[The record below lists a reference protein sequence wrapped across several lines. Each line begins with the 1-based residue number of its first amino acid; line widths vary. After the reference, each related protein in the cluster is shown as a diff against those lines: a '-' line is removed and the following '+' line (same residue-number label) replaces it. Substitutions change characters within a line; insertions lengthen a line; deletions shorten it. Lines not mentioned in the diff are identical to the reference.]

1 MLRRDPTE
9 QEGLAAEL
17 IRVRPEAFVFV
28 QLSDFTQFI
37 FIETEVPDVKILGDA
52 RRRHGFRDHHQAAI
66 EVPADDDLR
75 RRFAVFVRQLVNN
88 FLIEYPFTALCQ
100 RAPGLGLNFMR
111 RIPGMK
117 LTLLQQRMQFNLVYH
132 RGDAGFIND
141 FLQMVDLEIT
151 DADAFCQ
158 PLLL

>member
-9 QEGLAAEL
+9 QERLTAEL
-17 IRVRPEAFVFV
+17 IRVRSEAFVFV

-37 FIETEVPDVKILGDA
+37 FIKTEVPDVKILGDA

-88 FLIEYPFTALCQ
+88 FLIEYPSPPCAS
-100 RAPGLGLNFMR
+100 GL
-111 RIPGMK
+111 
-117 LTLLQQRMQFNLVYH
+117 QDSV
-132 RGDAGFIND
+132 
-141 FLQMVDLEIT
+141 
-151 DADAFCQ
+151 
-158 PLLL
+158 